1 MLVSVVVCTKNEEKY
16 VKRCLECLK
25 NQTVKPEIV
34 IVDAHSTDKT
44 VKIAK
49 KYTDIIV
56 QDNRKGVADARNV
69 GWKTAK
75 GEIVAY
81 CDADCLVPI
90 DWVEKI
96 ARYMK
101 NNICVFG
108 PIIPYE
114 GSNKVKFGLK
124 VFGDLFLE
132 ASDAF
137 KYPCICAANMAVR
150 RDILKKYPFRFE
162 ILEDFDIGNRLR
174 KVGKVKFYK
183 DLYVFIST
191 RRFKDSFHRKAFKNY
206 LLNYFRLKTGREMKT
221 EYAKKMGG
229 A

>member
-1 MLVSVVVCTKNEEKY
+1 MPVSVVVCTKNEERY
-16 VKRCLECLK
+16 IKRCLECLK
-25 NQTVKPEIV
+25 NQTVKPEI
-34 IVDAHSTDKT
+34 ILVDAHSADRTVEIAKRYTDK
-44 VKIAK
+44 IF
-49 KYTDIIV
+49 
-56 QDNRKGVADARNV
+56 QDNGKGVSDARNV
-69 GWKTAK
+69 GWKKAK
-75 GEIVAY
+75 GDIVAY

-96 ARYMK
+96 EKYMK
-101 NNICVFG
+101 KSICVFG

-114 GSNKVKFGLK
+114 GSMKVRFGLK

-150 RDILKKYPFRFE
+150 RDILKDYPFRFE

-174 KVGKVKFYK
+174 KVGRVKYHK

-191 RRFKDSFHRKAFKNY
+191 RRFKDSFHRKAFKYY
-206 LLNYFRLKTGREMKT
+206 LLNYFRLKMGKDMKS
-221 EYAKKMGG
+221 MSLGG
-229 A
+229 SA